1 MQQQAL
7 TVHLHRPL
15 RVRAEEKRI
24 LDQGN
29 RPACLEARVLS
40 KQLMWINDG
49 DVHPQPSPASRQARR
64 PMDVA

>member
-15 RVRAEEKRI
+15 GIRAEEERI

-29 RPACLEARVLS
+29 RPAWLEARVLG
-40 KQLMWINDG
+40 KELMWTNNG
-49 DVHPQPSPASRQARR
+49 DFHPQPSPARRQARR